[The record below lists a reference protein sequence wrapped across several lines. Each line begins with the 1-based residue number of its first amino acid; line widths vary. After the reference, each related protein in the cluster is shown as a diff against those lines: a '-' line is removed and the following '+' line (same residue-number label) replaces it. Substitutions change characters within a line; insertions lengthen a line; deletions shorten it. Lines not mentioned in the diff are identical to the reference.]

1 MITITLK
8 STSNGDGIAVAII
21 SSKATCF
28 PVGILPLA
36 ENYSQEPIAP
46 CSADTAIIT
55 APDSEW
61 ATITEGLRGI
71 CRSVIDVTGF

>member
-8 STSNGDGIAVAII
+8 STVEGDGIAVAII
-21 SSKATCF
+21 SSKDS
-28 PVGILPLA
+28 
-36 ENYSQEPIAP
+36 YSKEAIAS

-61 ATITEGLRGI
+61 ATIIEGLRGI
-71 CRSVIDVTGF
+71 CRHVIDVTGF